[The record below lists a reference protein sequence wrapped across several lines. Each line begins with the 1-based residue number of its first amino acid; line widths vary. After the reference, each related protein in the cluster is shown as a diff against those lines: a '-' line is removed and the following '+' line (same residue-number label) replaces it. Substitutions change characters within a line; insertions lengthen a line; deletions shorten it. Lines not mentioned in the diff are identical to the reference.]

1 MFPLNVILFPG
12 EQTALHLFE
21 PRYRQLLADIEP
33 NDRMFGIPYPEE
45 ESGQLRYCTVVELVS
60 VTKRHAGG
68 ESDII
73 IEGKYLGKMRSFYD
87 PVPDR
92 LYAGGTIEV
101 IDHLTSGKAGEKVTS
116 ELDLLRQTIGPKA
129 EALASEEYA
138 YLHRIIGSLGL
149 PNEQKLRFL
158 KLNDPD
164 AREQL
169 LANLL
174 RYSRL
179 LIEQERNIDNGIFP
193 N

>member
-1 MFPLNVILFPG
+1 MFPLNIILFPG

-21 PRYRQLLADIEP
+21 PRYRQLLSDIES

-45 ESGQLRYCTVVELVS
+45 DGQLRYCSVVQLVS

-73 IEGKYLGKMRSFYD
+73 IEGKFLGKMRSFYD
-87 PVPDR
+87 PSPDR
-92 LYAGGTIEV
+92 LYAGGTVEI
-101 IDHLTSGKAGEKVTS
+101 IDQLSSGKAGTQVMT
-116 ELDLLRQTIGPKA
+116 ELDQLRETIGPKA

-179 LIEQERNIDNGIFP
+179 LIEQERNIENGIFP

>member
-45 ESGQLRYCTVVELVS
+45 DGKLRYCTVVELVS

-73 IEGKYLGKMRSFYD
+73 IEGKFLGKMRSFYD
-87 PVPDR
+87 PAPDR
-92 LYAGGTIEV
+92 LYAGGTVEV
-101 IDHLTSGKAGEKVTS
+101 IDQLSSGKAGEQVIS
-116 ELDLLRQTIGPKA
+116 ELDQLRQTIGPKA
-129 EALASEEYA
+129 EALNTEEFA
-138 YLHRIIGSLGL
+138 YLSRIIGSLGL
-149 PNEQKLRFL
+149 PTEQKLRFL

-179 LIEQERNIDNGIFP
+179 LIEQERNIQNGIFP